1 MSSGETI
8 PLIFQGQDELT
19 ALVKVMTEALV
30 KLSAA
35 HEKQEDSAEDAEK
48 AEKSLGD
55 TLAEV
60 ADTTAIA
67 ERAAQLAGFAW
78 EIAGAAYEKLTGFL
92 TASLD
97 AWDEQSKKS
106 GRSASALGSVA
117 EASAKLDKEATRL
130 LAQLGKM
137 IERSGSIQVTYTI
150 TAEVLEELRKILKDV
165 ETQSKDTGGSLGGEL
180 ADGAAEFFGTISEN
194 AEDLAKF
201 LTALGLLDNL
211 VRLNL
216 LGIGAFV
223 DMMQYRFYEV
233 LQEGADAVDTLL
245 LGLEQL
251 LLLSGKEIPQGF
263 INARFAVQQLGIG
276 AEQLGNKQ
284 LGEVAT
290 GAIKARDAIFE
301 MAAEAAS
308 VDTLRGQIERLA
320 AAGKKAAEDAKAAL
334 DKGGNKGRG
343 DLVTAEEAAA
353 EKRAAALLD
362 LDRQILE
369 AQRDKNDLRVVELE
383 REKAL
388 VELSQSLREIKTSTL
403 RTATEQTEGLRI
415 QLEYEA
421 SLKELA
427 DAREADRR
435 AAYEIESGIQRELLE
450 FEEQRAAAQEERAR
464 AALDAIE
471 ARREAELE
479 RIDAVSEA
487 ATEGFGGIADIVGD
501 MTDETTQLV
510 AALEQGFG
518 AAARLGASLTKLTV
532 SNKSFKDSQE
542 EVSAAI
548 SAGAGLASALVGAYA
563 DSIKERARYEA
574 AINAAAAIAAGA
586 FALSGYPGFAGAAFG
601 HAAAAVKFGL
611 IAGGAI
617 GSGGGATSAGGGAA
631 AGAGPTFQ
639 APDMSRERELNA
651 EAIARAIAEEGR
663 GGATVINVD
672 FGSSLILGESP
683 EAARRITDL
692 VTPELL
698 RVIG

>member
-8 PLIFQGQDELT
+8 PLLFQGQDELT
-19 ALVKVMTEALV
+19 AQVKIMTEALL
-30 KLSAA
+30 KMAAA
-35 HEKQEDSAEDAEK
+35 HEKQEDSAEDADK

-78 EIAGAAYEKLTGFL
+78 EVAGAAYERLTGFL
-92 TASLD
+92 SASLEQ
-97 AWDEQSKKS
+97 WDEQSKKS
-106 GRSASALGSVA
+106 GRSASALGSIT
-117 EASAKLDKEATRL
+117 EASTKLEKEQNKL
-130 LAQLGKM
+130 LAQIGRM
-137 IERSGSIQVTYTI
+137 IERSGSLQVTVTI

-165 ETQSKDTGGSLGGEL
+165 ETQSEDTAGSLGTDL
-180 ADGAAEFFGTISEN
+180 ADGAEAFFTVISDN
-194 AEDLAKF
+194 AEDLAKL

-211 VRLNL
+211 VGLNL

-233 LQEGADAVDTLL
+233 LGDSAEAVDTLL

-251 LLLSGKEIPQGF
+251 LVLSGQEIPEGF
-263 INARFAVQQLGIG
+263 TKARAAIQQLGIG

-290 GAIKARDAIFE
+290 GAVAARNAIFE
-301 MAAEAAS
+301 MAGEAAG
-308 VDTLRGQIERLA
+308 VDALRANIERLSKAGIDA
-320 AAGKKAAEDAKAAL
+320 AKKAREELA
-334 DKGGNKGRG
+334 KGGNKGRG

-369 AQRDKNDLRVVELE
+369 AQRNKNDLRVVELE

-388 VELSQSLREIKTSTL
+388 VELGQSLRDIKTSTL

-421 SLKELA
+421 ALKELA

-435 AAYEIESGIQRELLE
+435 AAYEIEAGIQRELLE

-464 AALDAIE
+464 NALDAIE

-487 ATEGFGGIADIVGD
+487 AVEGFGGIADIVGD
-501 MTDETTQLV
+501 MTDETAQLV

-548 SAGAGLASALVGAYA
+548 SAGAGVASALVGAYA

-617 GSGGGATSAGGGAA
+617 GSGGGATAGGGVSG
-631 AGAGPTFQ
+631 GASGPTFQ